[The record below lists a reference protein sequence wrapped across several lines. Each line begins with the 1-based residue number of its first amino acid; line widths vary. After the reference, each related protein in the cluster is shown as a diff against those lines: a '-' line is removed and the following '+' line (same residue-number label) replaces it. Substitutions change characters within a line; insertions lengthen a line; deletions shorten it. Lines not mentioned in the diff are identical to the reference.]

1 VLSYP
6 EFVRPTGSSANQ
18 PTEQYSACSLVEF
31 PLKGFI
37 RFLRSSHVHG
47 RDPIVASPGKE
58 TGIGRDSASPIAAI
72 GVLSL
77 GLLLPIGAGPLT
89 DKAVSLLA
97 SSVEGPSKIVTLVRN
112 GQPEAL
118 HTRAATVNDLF
129 HEQLI
134 ERTAADVLDVDPSA
148 PLTDGETI
156 HYRAA
161 VTVTLVVDD
170 IPQTVR
176 TTADTIGSMLKREHV
191 AFDRHD
197 QLSPAPSE
205 TIANEQTIHL
215 DHVNS
220 WVETARHAI
229 APPVKHRMSWNLA
242 LGRTKVVQRGAPGI
256 REISYLVTRKSADRS
271 HTKRSILVE
280 RILRQPRT
288 RVVAAGIG
296 EYSALAALAK
306 RGFDGTISFAKAAIT
321 MVATAYT
328 ANCSGCSGTTASGQH
343 AGHGIVAVDPRVIP
357 LGSHL
362 YIPGYGH
369 AIAGDTG
376 GAIRGNRVDLGFN
389 NDADAMQFGRRPVTV
404 YVLHP

>member
-1 VLSYP
+1 LVPTFVARCTARYRRCLS
-6 EFVRPTGSSANQ
+6 A
-18 PTEQYSACSLVEF
+18 
-31 PLKGFI
+31 
-37 RFLRSSHVHG
+37 
-47 RDPIVASPGKE
+47 GKE

-89 DKAVSLLA
+89 DNAVSLLT
-97 SSVEGPSKIVTLVRN
+97 SSVEGPAKTITLVRN
-112 GQPEAL
+112 GQPVAL
-118 HTRAATVNDLF
+118 HTRAATINDLF

-134 ERTAADVLDVDPSA
+134 ERAAEDVLDVDPSS
-148 PLTDGETI
+148 PVTDGQTI

-161 VTVTLVVDD
+161 VTVTLVVDE

-176 TTADTIGSMLKREHV
+176 TTADTVGAMLAREHV

-197 QLSPAPSE
+197 RISPTTSE
-205 TIANEQTIHL
+205 PIASEQTIHL
-215 DHVNS
+215 EHVNS
-220 WVETARHAI
+220 WVETSRRSI
-229 APPVKHRMSWNLA
+229 APPVKHLVSWNVA
-242 LGRTKVVQRGAPGI
+242 LGHTKVVQPGAPGL
-256 REISYLVTRKSADRS
+256 REVSYLVTRQAANRTQTRRS
-271 HTKRSILVE
+271 MLAARVI
-280 RILRQPRT
+280 RQPRV

-306 RGFDGTISFAKAAIT
+306 RGFDGTIQLAKAAIT

-328 ANCSGCSGTTASGQH
+328 ANCSGCSGMTASGRH
-343 AGHGIVAVDPRVIP
+343 AGHGIVAVDPQVIP

-369 AIAGDTG
+369 AVAGDTG
-376 GAIRGNRVDLGFN
+376 GAIRGKRVDLGFN
-389 NDADAMQFGRRPVTV
+389 SDADAMQFGRRPVTV

>member
-1 VLSYP
+1 VHDA
-6 EFVRPTGSSANQ
+6 VRT
-18 PTEQYSACSLVEF
+18 L
-31 PLKGFI
+31 PL
-37 RFLRSSHVHG
+37 
-47 RDPIVASPGKE
+47 PGKE

-89 DKAVSLLA
+89 DNAVALLT
-97 SSVEGPSKIVTLVRN
+97 SSVEGPPKTITLVRN
-112 GQPEAL
+112 GQPVAL

-134 ERTAADVLDVDPSA
+134 ERTPEDALDVDPSSA
-148 PLTDGETI
+148 VTDGETI

-161 VTVTLVVDD
+161 ITVTLVVDEV
-170 IPQTVR
+170 PQTVR
-176 TTADTIGSMLKREHV
+176 TTADTVGAMLAREHV

-197 QLSPAPSE
+197 RISPAIAEP
-205 TIANEQTIHL
+205 IANEQTIHL
-215 DHVNS
+215 EHINS
-220 WVETARHAI
+220 WVETSRRAI
-229 APPVKHRMSWNLA
+229 AAPVRHLVSWNVA
-242 LGRTKVVQRGAPGI
+242 LGHTKIVQPGVPGL
-256 REISYLVTRKSADRS
+256 REVSYLVTRQAANRTRTRRS
-271 HTKRSILVE
+271 MLAARVI
-280 RILRQPRT
+280 RQPRA

-306 RGFDGTISFAKAAIT
+306 RGFDGTIQLAKAAIT

-328 ANCSGCSGTTASGQH
+328 ANCSGCSGVTASGRH

-369 AIAGDTG
+369 AVAGDTG
-376 GAIRGNRVDLGFN
+376 GSIRGNRVDLGFN
-389 NDADAMQFGRRPVTV
+389 SDTDAMQFGRRPVSV